1 MAVVW
6 LRLRSAAAA
15 RAAKKE
21 RVRKM
26 ETRKIKQ
33 EIYGKW
39 RLVGKGKNR
48 RFFADIVH
56 AVASIPK
63 TFMLGIRDKRYEA
76 NAKPL

>member
-1 MAVVW
+1 
-6 LRLRSAAAA
+6 
-15 RAAKKE
+15 
-21 RVRKM
+21 M